1 MLLVTSNMPRL
12 DRDQPAEPPAEQKD
26 RPDPQHAAAGEQRDT
41 DPANGFA
48 VEDPEPLPI
57 GVGRQIRGEDADQ
70 TKGRD
75 DPAVGPIL
83 ALAAAQI
90 AFGE

>member
-1 MLLVTSNMPRL
+1 MPGL
-12 DRDQPAEPPAEQKD
+12 DRDQPAETPPEHKN
-26 RPDPQHAAAGEQRDT
+26 RPDPQQATGGEQRDT
-41 DPANGFA
+41 EPANGLPI
-48 VEDPEPLPI
+48 EDPEPLPV
-57 GVGRQIRGEDADQ
+57 GVGRQVGGQETDQ